1 MGFIAEEVRGVNPH
15 FANDDK
21 DLPALEMN
29 AIVSALTATFQTQE
43 ARITELENSIKQLK
57 LNPNFITIQ

>member
-1 MGFIAEEVRGVNPH
+1 MRDINPH
-15 FANDDK
+15 FANNDK

-29 AIVSALTATFQTQE
+29 AIVSALTATVQTQE

-57 LNPNFITIQ
+57 LNTE